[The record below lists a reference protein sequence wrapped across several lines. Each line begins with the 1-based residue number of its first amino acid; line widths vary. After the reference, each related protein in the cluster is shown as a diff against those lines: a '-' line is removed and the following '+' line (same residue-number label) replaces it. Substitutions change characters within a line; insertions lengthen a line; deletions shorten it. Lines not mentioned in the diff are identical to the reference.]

1 MIYRNAWQVNY
12 GPGKTVLE
20 ANMQIDISRSTIN
33 LARDGLIALRDAAGT
48 RVFCQAGSLWI
59 TQEGEVKDAVLDSG
73 EAFTVRNGGLT
84 VITALRTSALA
95 LLEAPSAA
103 PGIEPDVP
111 HRFKA
116 SAELV
121 ACN

>member
-1 MIYRNAWQVNY
+1 VACGY
-12 GPGKTVLE
+12 LE
-20 ANMQIDISRSTIN
+20 APEEIQRGNP
-33 LARDGLIALRDAAGT
+33 A
-48 RVFCQAGSLWI
+48 
-59 TQEGEVKDAVLDSG
+59 EGEVKDAVLDSG